1 MVTLRGVRGGRTA
14 SAALVLVVV
23 VLAGCSGSGGE
34 DARARCRESPRRPP
48 DQAFEAETT
57 GGEAW
62 ALPFGPVPAEVAT
75 EWKLVWRITG
85 EGDLEVAA
93 VDPEGASHEPT
104 AGPTAHGSSN
114 FDRPGDEWG
123 TFFEFPTPGCWK
135 VIARRGTT
143 EATLTVRVVE

>member
-1 MVTLRGVRGGRTA
+1 VA
-14 SAALVLVVV
+14 V
-23 VLAGCSGSGGE
+23 VLAVAVVAGCSGSGGGG
-34 DARARCRESPRRPP
+34 DAEGRCRESPRRPP

-62 ALPFGPVPAEVAT
+62 VLAIGPVPPEVDT
-75 EWKLVWRITG
+75 DWKLVWRITG
-85 EGDLEVAA
+85 EGEFEVAA
-93 VDPEGASHEPT
+93 TDPEGGSHEPT
-104 AGPTAHGSSN
+104 VGPTAHGSSN

-123 TFFEFPTPGCWK
+123 TFFRFPTPGCWK